1 MRRFFTEPSN
11 INGDTAVILED
22 AAHITRVLRLKP
34 GDRVLLF
41 DGTGYEYTAALT
53 ALDAKECTAHIIE
66 KRFSLQEPKF
76 KITIFQGIPKS
87 GKMESIIQKSVELG
101 VYAIVPTAM
110 QRCVA
115 KLDNEKKELEKQKRW
130 NKVSKEAAKQCGR
143 GLVPHVAKSMSFKEA
158 LGALRGFDLAL
169 MPYEELGHSG
179 DRSLKRVLQAVSPVH
194 VGVLIGPEGGFSD
207 EEAALAKEAG
217 LCMIGLGR
225 RILRTETVASA
236 IISMMMYEYDE
247 I

>member
-22 AAHITRVLRLKP
+22 AAHITRVLRLKL

-53 ALDAKECTAHIIE
+53 ALDAKECTARIIE
-66 KRFSLQEPKF
+66 KRFSLQEPKL
-76 KITIFQGIPKS
+76 KIT
-87 GKMESIIQKSVELG
+87 IIQKSVELG

-179 DRSLKRVLQAVSPVH
+179 DRSLKRVLQSASPVH

-207 EEAALAKEAG
+207 EEAALAKEAE

>member
-22 AAHITRVLRLKP
+22 AAHITRVLRLKV

-53 ALDAKECTAHIIE
+53 ALDAKECTAQIIE
-66 KRFSLQEPKF
+66 KRFSLQEPEI

-101 VYAIVPTAM
+101 AYAIVPTAM

-115 KLDNEKKELEKQKRW
+115 KLDNEKKEIEKQKRW

-143 GLVPHVAKSMSFKEA
+143 GLVPHVAKSVSFKEA
-158 LGALRGFDLAL
+158 LCALRDFDLAL

-179 DRSLKRVLQAVSPVH
+179 DRSLKRGH
-194 VGVLIGPEGGFSD
+194 IGVLIGPEGGFSD
-207 EEAALAKEAG
+207 EEAELAKEAG

-236 IISMMMYEYDE
+236 IISMIMYEYDE